1 MAAPRN
7 FLNNL
12 QALRAYA
19 ALSVMLVHL
28 LPLYGV
34 SSPFGHYGVDMFFVL
49 SGFLMSMI
57 AATDPSDFLVRR
69 LIRIVPVY
77 WLCTA
82 GVFLIAMLLPD
93 ALHSTKAD
101 WANLIKSL
109 LFIPYRKE
117 SGLMQPMLNP
127 GWTLNYEIYF
137 YGVFALALRLKLPKP
152 SLFVA
157 LIVAVLPAVAWFRP
171 LPSDIL
177 QFYSSPIVLDFVL
190 GIGVYHLLSRLDAET
205 GSARLKLAG
214 LLGCLILL
222 PCLEAVWGL
231 LNRELLL
238 GLPAVVIIFLAV
250 RLERKGC
257 SVTNRLLLLVGD
269 ASYSLYLTHL
279 YVLQTGEKLFGMGR
293 NTSIGAKVF
302 LGSLLLFL
310 AIVLAC
316 ALRLLFE
323 VPVGRLLRRILL
335 AEPAQQRNEPVP
347 QAAPVVRHD
356 RGVPAVGHHPG
367 VLGVLWAQYG
377 PYHLARVTALKKR
390 AGRGK
395 VHALELASRTS
406 DYEWS
411 RSAAAVDLITLCPGA
426 VAERLSFWEVF
437 RRSRRT
443 FAELKI
449 EVCLLPSYAPKQSL
463 AALLAAKSLGIR
475 TVMMNESHAGT
486 ARAQG
491 IAAWV
496 KRGLVGLFDAAL
508 VGGKPQQRYFASLGL
523 PPEKIFIGYDAVD
536 NDYFGRRAEEVRKQS
551 PEIRRRYDLPEH
563 YFLSLGRFVSKKNL
577 ATLIRAYRK
586 FLDSGRGCEHHLV
599 MVGSGEEEKGLKALC
614 QELRL
619 PVYDKSRT
627 KAGGG
632 FHSETPHTKD
642 SGAPPGV
649 HFYGFRQIEE
659 NPVFYALADAFV
671 LPSLWEEWGL
681 VVNEAMASGLPVIVS
696 EAAGCAED
704 LLQPGWPALPD
715 RVIAELP
722 RQWARMGRRIRQNGF
737 VFNPKSYESLA
748 EALLVLA
755 SAPALR
761 EIMGRASRRIVEN
774 FSCAAFARNALLAAR
789 TANGESVSPLR
800 DASPSEQAVGVTS
813 GLTS

>member
-1 MAAPRN
+1 MATSRN

-12 QALRAYA
+12 QAVRAYA
-19 ALSVMLVHL
+19 ALSVILVHL
-28 LPLYGV
+28 LPLYGF
-34 SSPFGHYGVDMFFVL
+34 SSPVGHYGVDLFFVL
-49 SGFLMSMI
+49 SGFLMALI
-57 AATDPSDFLVRR
+57 AATDPSDFLIRR

-82 GVFLIAMLLPD
+82 GVFLIARLSPEV
-93 ALHSTKAD
+93 LHSTKAD
-101 WANLIKSL
+101 WGNLVKSL

-127 GWTLNYEIYF
+127 GWTLNYEMFF
-137 YGVFALALRLKLPKP
+137 YAVFALALRLKLPKP

-157 LIVAVLPAVAWFRP
+157 LSVAVLPAVAWLRP
-171 LPSDIL
+171 LSGDIL

-190 GIGVYHLLSRLDAET
+190 GIGVYHLLSRFDAET
-205 GSARLKLAG
+205 GSVRLGLAG

-231 LNRELLL
+231 QNRELLL
-238 GLPAVVIIFLAV
+238 GLPAVLIIFLAV
-250 RLERKGC
+250 RLERKGW

-279 YVLQTGEKLFGMGR
+279 YVLQTGEKMFGLGQP
-293 NTSIGAKVF
+293 TSIAAKTVLGIF
-302 LGSLLLFL
+302 LVVL
-310 AIVLAC
+310 AILLAC

-323 VPVGRLLRRILL
+323 VPLVRILRRILL
-335 AEPAQQRNEPVP
+335 AEDSPPKSKHGSEG
-347 QAAPVVRHD
+347 APVVRHD
-356 RGVPAVGHHPG
+356 RGVLAGGHSPG

-377 PYHLARVTALKKR
+377 PYHIARIAALKRR
-390 AGRGK
+390 AGHGK
-395 VHALELASRTS
+395 VHALELASQTS

-437 RRSRRT
+437 RRARQT
-443 FAELKI
+443 FAELKL

-463 AALLAAKSLGIR
+463 AALMAAKSLGIR

-486 ARAQG
+486 ARARG

-508 VGGKPQQRYFASLGL
+508 VGGSPQKRYFASQM

-536 NDYFGRRAEEVRKQS
+536 NDYFGRRAEEVRKQKAEPGS
-551 PEIRRRYDLPEH
+551 RHDLPQH
-563 YFLSLGRFVSKKNL
+563 YFLSLGRFVRKKNL

-586 FLDSGRGCEHHLV
+586 FLDSGRVCQTHLV
-599 MVGSGEEEKGLKALC
+599 MVGSGEEEERLKALC

-632 FHSETPHTKD
+632 LQSETRHAKD
-642 SGAPPGV
+642 SAAPPGV

-659 NPVFYALADAFV
+659 NPVFYALADAFI

-696 EAAGCAED
+696 ETAGCAED
-704 LLQPGWPALPD
+704 LLPPGWPALPD
-715 RVIAELP
+715 GLIPELP
-722 RQWARMGRRIRQNGF
+722 RQWAQTGCRIRQNGF
-737 VFNPKSYESLA
+737 LFNPNSFDSLA
-748 EALLVLA
+748 KALLVLA
-755 SAPALR
+755 AAPALR

-774 FSCAAFARNALLAAR
+774 FSCDAFARNALLAAR
-789 TANGESVSPLR
+789 TAKGESAPSLR
-800 DASPSEQAVGVTS
+800 AASASEQPVGATS
-813 GLTS
+813 GLAP